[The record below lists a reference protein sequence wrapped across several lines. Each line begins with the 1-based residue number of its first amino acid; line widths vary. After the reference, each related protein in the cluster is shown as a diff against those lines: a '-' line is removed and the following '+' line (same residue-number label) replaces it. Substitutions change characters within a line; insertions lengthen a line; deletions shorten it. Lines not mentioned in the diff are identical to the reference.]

1 MSQDYSILDLFEIE
15 DQNLEVE
22 NIKTKKKNGETTKI
36 IEARL
41 SYPVQRCVNC
51 GHLTVVKNGFRKT
64 MAQLSSMN
72 GIRYEMEIKKQRYL
86 CHSCNT
92 TFGAI
97 TDLAKENQTLTRA
110 LKNQIM
116 LLTREG
122 LPGKLIARIYHCSP
136 SSVRRTIIE
145 RVQPH

>member
-72 GIRYEMEIKKQRYL
+72 GIRYEMEIKK
-86 CHSCNT
+86 
-92 TFGAI
+92 
-97 TDLAKENQTLTRA
+97 
-110 LKNQIM
+110 
-116 LLTREG
+116 
-122 LPGKLIARIYHCSP
+122 
-136 SSVRRTIIE
+136 
-145 RVQPH
+145 